1 MTRFKKLEARV
12 KMLESSL
19 ESHRKGG
26 VDTYFE
32 ILNDIDTH
40 KKDLKNIIE
49 SQLSKLKECT
59 ICGCLVDE
67 SNSYNVYIDDPD
79 NNIHEHKCYCKLHR
93 PKK

>member
-1 MTRFKKLEARV
+1 MSRFKELVEQVKVLERRLEA
-12 KMLESSL
+12 
-19 ESHRKGG
+19 HRKGN
-26 VDTYFE
+26 VDSYFE
-32 ILNDIDTH
+32 ILNDIDTL

-49 SQLSKLKECT
+49 SRLSELKECT
-59 ICGCLVDE
+59 VCGCLINE